1 MDMPQAVKVKFGHFE
16 FDPVQDL
23 LGEGPLSEVY
33 KAVDENLGRTVALKI
48 LRPHAEIDPEADTR
62 FAREAKHTSRLEHP
76 NIATVYEYG
85 EDSGRAYIAM
95 EYCEGRTLDRYI
107 KDQIDGQNRALG
119 IEESVRIAK
128 QLTASLAQVHRHGL
142 IHRDLKPANI
152 MILHD
157 GTLKLLDFGICRA
170 SGEQTITQH
179 GMLVG
184 TVLYMSPEQVRGDE
198 LDARSDIFAMG
209 AVLYHAMTGQL
220 PFPGESF
227 PEVCMAILDCQPRPL
242 SELRQGFPEAIEA
255 FVMRCLAPD
264 PARRYEN
271 AGAAHG
277 ALLAIVD
284 TVLNGKSASSNELT
298 GNLLMPP
305 MSSRNGN
312 TDASGIATGVRKD
325 LAAELQ
331 RSTGL
336 SIELLESTDI
346 PPRADKAFVIWGTL
360 DYHLPKARLDLV
372 IEQAEWASNEQTTR
386 EVWRE
391 QIEHADQDEWGLQAQ
406 LVRSAVRT
414 VRRRISEHNLKP
426 VEQVKRHPEEAEKL
440 SARGHEIL
448 HRGMTRHLLSSVA
461 LIRRA
466 LEADPYCARA
476 HATMAE
482 ALVRKYLYWDGDNSF
497 LREARESARRALALD
512 PDCAAAHV
520 ALGFEYHLT
529 AHHVDAC
536 REYRMAIQTDQQNW
550 LAHRLL
556 GSAMS
561 REGNLKEASPLLRKA
576 IALRPTYISSYDH
589 LYNVLQRLDRY
600 EEAMVIADD
609 GIAAA
614 RKHLRTTADDQDAR
628 LHLAMLLARMGSDG
642 EAQKEIEAALARAP
656 KDGFTSFLIACV
668 YALLGRVDESMESL
682 LAAQGRGY
690 YVKNEIRNPEFDI
703 LRGLPEFQRLG

>member
-1 MDMPQAVKVKFGHFE
+1 MSQAVKVQFGHFE
-16 FDPVQDL
+16 FDPVEDL

-107 KDQIDGQNRALG
+107 KDQSDGQNRALG
-119 IEESVRIAK
+119 IEESVRIAR
-128 QLTASLAQVHRHGL
+128 QLTAALAQVHRHGL

-184 TVLYMSPEQVRGDE
+184 TVLYMSPEQVRGDD

-242 SELRQGFPEAIEA
+242 SELRQGFPEAIEQY
-255 FVMRCLAPD
+255 VMRCLDPD

-277 ALLAIVD
+277 ALLSIVESSM
-284 TVLNGKSASSNELT
+284 NGKGPKSDELT
-298 GNLLMPP
+298 GNLLLPP
-305 MSSRNGN
+305 ISARNGE
-312 TDASGIATGVRKD
+312 DGADGIASGVRSD

-336 SIELLESTDI
+336 TVELLSTRDI
-346 PPRADKAFVIWGTL
+346 PPRADTAFVVWGTL
-360 DYHLPKARLDLV
+360 DYRSPNARLDLV
-372 IEQAEWASNEQTTR
+372 IEQAEWGGDEQTTR

-426 VEQVKRHPEEAEKL
+426 VEQVQRNPEEAAKL
-440 SARGHEIL
+440 VARGHDVL
-448 HRGMTRHLLSSVA
+448 HRGMTRHLLSAVA

-466 LEADPYCARA
+466 LEADPYCAQA
-476 HATMAE
+476 HGIMAE
-482 ALVRKYLYWDGDNSF
+482 ALVRKFLYWDGDDSF

-520 ALGFEYHLT
+520 ALGFEYHL
-529 AHHVDAC
+529 AGHLVDAC
-536 REYRMAIQTDQQNW
+536 REYRMAIQSDQSSW

-556 GSAMS
+556 GSALS

-576 IALRPTYISSYDH
+576 IALRPSYISSYDH
-589 LYNVLQRLDRY
+589 LYTVLQRLDRY
-600 EEAMVIADD
+600 EEAMVIADE

-614 RKHLRTTADDQDAR
+614 RLHLQTAADDQDAR
-628 LHLAMLLARMGSDG
+628 LHLAMLLARMGSER
-642 EAQKEIEAALARAP
+642 EAQKEIDAALRRAP
-656 KDGFTSFLIACV
+656 KDGYTSFLIASV
-668 YALLGRVDESMESL
+668 YALLGRVEEAMEAL
-682 LAAQGRGY
+682 VAAQGRGY
-690 YVKNEIRNPEFDI
+690 WVKTEMRNPEFDI